1 MKKDFTIALCY
12 DFDGTLSPANMQEYS
27 FIPQLQKEPK
37 AFWQETCK
45 IARKQ
50 DADEILAYMY
60 LMCNQAKKRDIK
72 IRRDDFVRFGKSV
85 KFYPGL
91 VSRNGNDWFTR
102 INEYAAQKG
111 ATVKHY
117 IISSGI
123 KEMIEGTAIA
133 SKFHKIYASSF
144 MYDIYG
150 VAMWPAQAVNYT
162 TKMNFLFRINKG
174 IFNVQKSINNY
185 MPEHLRPVPFKRMIY
200 FGDGSTDIPA
210 MKLVKTQSGYSIAVH
225 DGSQEKRKQSEKLL
239 VENRVDFIAKADYR
253 KNSELSAQVYKV
265 IDKIVADYKLQ
276 NYEGLRS

>member
-1 MKKDFTIALCY
+1 MRKDFTIALCY

-37 AFWQETCK
+37 SFWQETCK

-85 KFYPGL
+85 KFFPGL
-91 VSRNGNDWFTR
+91 VSRNGNDWFSR
-102 INEYAAQKG
+102 INEYATKQG

-123 KEMIEGTAIA
+123 KEMIEGTSIA

-225 DGSQEKRKQSEKLL
+225 DGSPLKCKQTEKLL
-239 VENRVDFIAKADYR
+239 DENRVDFIAKADYR
-253 KNSELSAQVYKV
+253 KNSELSEQVLRV
-265 IDKIVADYKLQ
+265 IDKIIADYRIENSK
-276 NYEGLRS
+276 